1 MKKLNR
7 NNANIKKILNKK
19 VAIVCDSKEKELDFR
34 KWAKQYINAVDEDY
48 VYTNCGNGI
57 CICLDY
63 DGLKWDWTKYF
74 LEDNYSIYE
83 WEMAEVI
90 KSETVRMKKLNR
102 NNANIEKLRDKKVAV
117 RLVGQDAEIDF
128 RKWLE
133 ENGIHFNNKEVLL
146 IRNGIRTEI
155 CYCVEGNS
163 WDWCDEKW
171 FVEKGYS
178 LYEWEIAEEE
188 NTYTKKIKDAK
199 PLTEEKK
206 EILKSCLPQKTYTIK
221 DVVENEGKVY
231 KCITDCNSGILY
243 KYIDDVLYAT
253 PKYRIEWKKSL
264 VGLRK
269 LLKYEF
275 IEYEPEPKEIITF
288 EEALK
293 EMETKVCRSM
303 FSNRLITTYDS
314 HFVDCING
322 EYTNLSMAEITG
334 DWVVIE

>member
-34 KWAKQYINAVDEDY
+34 KWAKQYVDCVDEDY
-48 VYTNCGNGI
+48 VDTDCGNSI
-57 CICLDY
+57 CIKLQY
-63 DGLKWDWTKYF
+63 DGLKWDYTNYF
-74 LEDNYSIYE
+74 LENNYSIYE
-83 WEMAEVI
+83 WEV
-90 KSETVRMKKLNR
+90 
-102 NNANIEKLRDKKVAV
+102 
-117 RLVGQDAEIDF
+117 
-128 RKWLE
+128 
-133 ENGIHFNNKEVLL
+133 
-146 IRNGIRTEI
+146 
-155 CYCVEGNS
+155 
-163 WDWCDEKW
+163 
-171 FVEKGYS
+171 
-178 LYEWEIAEEE
+178 AEEE
-188 NTYTKKIKDAK
+188 
-199 PLTEEKK
+199 E
-206 EILKSCLPQKTYTIK
+206 QKTYTIK

-231 KCITDCNSGILY
+231 KCITDCYNGILY

-275 IEYEPEPKEIITF
+275 IEYKPEPEEKITF
-288 EEALK
+288 EEVLK

-322 EYTNLSMAEITG
+322 EYTNLSMSEITG

>member
-57 CICLDY
+57 CIRLDY
-63 DGLKWDWTKYF
+63 DGLKWDYIKYF
-74 LEDNYSIYE
+74 LEDNYSI
-83 WEMAEVI
+83 
-90 KSETVRMKKLNR
+90 
-102 NNANIEKLRDKKVAV
+102 
-117 RLVGQDAEIDF
+117 
-128 RKWLE
+128 
-133 ENGIHFNNKEVLL
+133 
-146 IRNGIRTEI
+146 
-155 CYCVEGNS
+155 
-163 WDWCDEKW
+163 
-171 FVEKGYS
+171 
-178 LYEWEIAEEE
+178 YEWEIAEEE

-322 EYTNLSMAEITG
+322 EYTNLSLSEITG

>member
-7 NNANIKKILNKK
+7 NNADINKL
-19 VAIVCDSKEKELDFR
+19 V
-34 KWAKQYINAVDEDY
+34 
-48 VYTNCGNGI
+48 
-57 CICLDY
+57 
-63 DGLKWDWTKYF
+63 
-74 LEDNYSIYE
+74 
-83 WEMAEVI
+83 
-90 KSETVRMKKLNR
+90 
-102 NNANIEKLRDKKVAV
+102 DKKVAV
-117 RLVGQDAEIDF
+117 RLVGVDAEIDF
-128 RKWLE
+128 RKWLK
-133 ENGIHFNNKEVLL
+133 ENGICDNNRKLL
-146 IRNGIRTEI
+146 IREGLRTEI
-155 CYCVEGNS
+155 CYCVEGNQWDW
-163 WDWCDEKW
+163 WDWCEDNC
-171 FVEKGYS
+171 FGGKGYKI
-178 LYEWEIAEEE
+178 LEWEIAEE
-188 NTYTKKIKDAK
+188 IRDAK
-199 PLTEEKK
+199 PLTAEKK

-231 KCITDCNSGILY
+231 KCITDCNNGILY

-275 IEYEPEPKEIITF
+275 IEYKPEPEEIITF

-322 EYTNLSMAEITG
+322 EYTNLSMSEITG
-334 DWVVIE
+334 DWGVIEE

>member
-34 KWAKQYINAVDEDY
+34 KWAKQYIDAVDEDY

-83 WEMAEVI
+83 WEI
-90 KSETVRMKKLNR
+90 T
-102 NNANIEKLRDKKVAV
+102 
-117 RLVGQDAEIDF
+117 
-128 RKWLE
+128 
-133 ENGIHFNNKEVLL
+133 
-146 IRNGIRTEI
+146 
-155 CYCVEGNS
+155 
-163 WDWCDEKW
+163 
-171 FVEKGYS
+171 
-178 LYEWEIAEEE
+178 EEE
-188 NTYTKKIKDAK
+188 
-199 PLTEEKK
+199 EE
-206 EILKSCLPQKTYTIK
+206 QKTYTIK

-231 KCITDCNSGILY
+231 KCITDCNNGILY

-275 IEYEPEPKEIITF
+275 IEYKPEPEEIITF
-288 EEALK
+288 EEVLK

-322 EYTNLSMAEITG
+322 EYTNLSLPEITG
-334 DWVVIE
+334 DWVVIEE

>member
-7 NNANIKKILNKK
+7 NNANIKKILDKK

-83 WEMAEVI
+83 WE
-90 KSETVRMKKLNR
+90 
-102 NNANIEKLRDKKVAV
+102 
-117 RLVGQDAEIDF
+117 
-128 RKWLE
+128 
-133 ENGIHFNNKEVLL
+133 
-146 IRNGIRTEI
+146 
-155 CYCVEGNS
+155 
-163 WDWCDEKW
+163 
-171 FVEKGYS
+171 
-178 LYEWEIAEEE
+178 IAEEE
-188 NTYTKKIKDAK
+188 
-199 PLTEEKK
+199 E
-206 EILKSCLPQKTYTIK
+206 QKTYTIK

-275 IEYEPEPKEIITF
+275 IEYKPEPEEIITF
-288 EEALK
+288 EEVLK

-303 FSNRLITTYDS
+303 FSNRCITTYDS

-322 EYTNLSMAEITG
+322 EYTNLSLPEITG